1 MGTLKLDRRKKN
13 QKGKEDEEEKI
24 EKGKEGRRWPIMNR
38 KGKRRKGNKGRWNS
52 STAGSWGSDV
62 LTCRIPSPVLSKGE
76 RMKSEASVSL
86 RKAFVLCKAGK
97 LLQFLRVT
105 LEDVLGLF

>member
-1 MGTLKLDRRKKN
+1 
-13 QKGKEDEEEKI
+13 
-24 EKGKEGRRWPIMNR
+24 MNR

-52 STAGSWGSDV
+52 STVGSWGSDV

-86 RKAFVLCKAGK
+86 RKAFVLCKARK
-97 LLQFLRVT
+97 LLAVPSCYFRRRSWTLLKQLR
-105 LEDVLGLF
+105 DS